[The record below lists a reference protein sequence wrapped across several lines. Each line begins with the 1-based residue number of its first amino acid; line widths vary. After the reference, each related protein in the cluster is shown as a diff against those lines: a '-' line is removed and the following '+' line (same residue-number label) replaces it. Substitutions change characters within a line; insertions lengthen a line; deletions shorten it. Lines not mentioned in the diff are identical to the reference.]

1 MAKTKNTA
9 KITKKTIMCC
19 KCGTNTDGYEKLF
32 PKTNSGLYAGYEG
45 YLPICKTCLNKLY
58 SEFLDIYKDHF
69 VVLRRIC
76 QLFDIYYNEN
86 LAKSLLNS
94 DIRTIPTRYISKCNL
109 NPHAGKTY
117 NDTIFEEEKTKKVQE
132 ITEKSLRQQ
141 QKKIIEESCDEDK
154 NEEVKKQLL
163 EARKIFGS
171 ITDENDALFLK
182 NEYDDWKFRTG
193 AKSKAEE
200 EIIKNI
206 CYNELSLKKARE
218 SGTSTKAIEETLLS
232 NIKAGGW
239 QPKTEENGDE
249 LALTQWIQIV
259 EQDKPISEPQ
269 ERYKD
274 VDGLHKLIDVYY
286 LGQLGKATGIKNIYI
301 PEYEEEIRKNS
312 VIRNET
318 SEEEQ
323 DDVIT
328 KLFGE

>member
-19 KCGTNTDGYEKLF
+19 KCGTITDSYEKLF
-32 PKTNSGLYAGYEG
+32 PKTNSGLYAGCEG

-117 NDTIFEEEKTKKVQE
+117 NDTIFEEEKAKKVQE

-141 QKKIIEESCDEDK
+141 QEKIIEEVSDEEKD
-154 NEEVKKQLL
+154 EEVKKQLL

-171 ITDENDALFLK
+171 ITDESEALFLK

-200 EIIKNI
+200 QIIINI

-249 LALTQWIQIV
+249 MALGQWIQVI
-259 EQDKPISEPQ
+259 EQEKPISEVQ
-269 ERYKD
+269 DRYKD
-274 VDGLHKLIDVYY
+274 VDHLKDMIDVFFY
-286 LGQLGKATGIKNIYI
+286 GHLGKATGLKNTYVDK
-301 PEYEEEIRKNS
+301 YDVVMKKYS
-312 VIRNET
+312 VIRDESTND
-318 SEEEQ
+318 EQ
-323 DDVIT
+323 DDIMSR
-328 KLFGE
+328 LFGD

>member
-19 KCGTNTDGYEKLF
+19 KCGTITDGYEKLF
-32 PKTNSGLYAGYEG
+32 PKTNSGLYAGCEG

-117 NDTIFEEEKTKKVQE
+117 NDTIFEEEKAKKVQE

-141 QKKIIEESCDEDK
+141 QEKIIEEVSDEEKD
-154 NEEVKKQLL
+154 EEVKKQLL

-171 ITDENDALFLK
+171 ITDESEALFLK

-200 EIIKNI
+200 QIIINI

-274 VDGLHKLIDVYY
+274 VDGLHKLVDVYY
-286 LGQLGKATGIKNIYI
+286 LGHLGKATGIKNIYI

-312 VIRNET
+312 VIRNEAA
-318 SEEEQ
+318 EEEQ

-328 KLFGE
+328 KLFGD

>member
-19 KCGTNTDGYEKLF
+19 KCGTITDGYEKLF
-32 PKTNSGLYAGYEG
+32 PKTNSGLYAGCEG

-117 NDTIFEEEKTKKVQE
+117 NDTIFEEEKAKKVQE

-141 QKKIIEESCDEDK
+141 QEKIIEEVSDEEKD
-154 NEEVKKQLL
+154 EEVKKQLL

-171 ITDENDALFLK
+171 ITDENEALFLK

-200 EIIKNI
+200 QIILNI

-218 SGTSTKAIEETLLS
+218 SGTSTKAIEETLLN

-249 LALTQWIQIV
+249 LALGQWIQII
-259 EQDKPISEPQ
+259 ESEKPIGEVQ
-269 ERYKD
+269 DRYKD
-274 VDGLHKLIDVYY
+274 VDGLKKLIDVYY
-286 LGQLGKATGIKNIYI
+286 LGHLGKATGLKSVYV
-301 PEYEEEIRKNS
+301 PEYEKEMQKYT
-312 VIRNET
+312 VTRNDDIDND
-318 SEEEQ
+318 Q
-323 DDVIT
+323 DDAMI
-328 KLFGE
+328 KMFGE